1 MGNLDKRDC
10 KKKELTMADLE
21 VIAPEKT
28 TTITFSLEPAYNIMS
43 TLHLLCGDVEDFGG
57 WIQQITAKLSPEQL
71 ENNSALC
78 STASACLEGLEWP
91 SFEGWLEYLVEMEPL
106 VIHEKVIDYFLLKS
120 AKYLKKGIDELPTAE
135 DLLADREIYMSL
147 IERVVKQKGHKF
159 ERTEHE
165 ASYELMKDPHAMKDR
180 MINHL
185 REMWEEYLAPEWERN
200 LPMLRESIV
209 AFESLDYSGK
219 STTERM
225 LQIVARESLPREWE
239 SLLADIDEV
248 IFIPSAHIGPY
259 LMLIHH
265 SETTARIVFGARVPK
280 GAQVSSPALHRSEL
294 LMRLNTLADDTR
306 LQILELVIQEGELGA
321 KEIMD
326 RLDLSQSTA
335 SRHLRQ
341 LSVTGYLTERR
352 NEGAKVYRLN
362 QDRIN
367 DTVDAIKGFVK

>member
-1 MGNLDKRDC
+1 
-10 KKKELTMADLE
+10 MADLE

-43 TLHLLCGDVEDFGG
+43 TLHLLCGHEDFGG

-78 STASACLEGLEWP
+78 STASACLGGLEWP
-91 SFEGWLEYLVEMEPL
+91 SFEAWLEYLVEMEPL
-106 VIHEKVIDYFLLKS
+106 VISEKETDYFLKKS
-120 AKYLKKGIDELPTAE
+120 AKYLNKEVDELPTAE

-147 IERVVKQKGHKF
+147 IEQVVKQKGHKF
-159 ERTEHE
+159 ERAEHE
-165 ASYELMKDPHAMKDR
+165 ASYELMKDPQAMKDK

-225 LQIVARESLPREWE
+225 LQIVARESLPGEWE

-265 SETTARIVFGARVPK
+265 SETIARIVFGARVPK
-280 GAQVSSPALHRSEL
+280 GAQVSSPELHRSEL
-294 LMRLNTLADDTR
+294 LMRLNTLADGTR

-352 NEGAKVYRLN
+352 NEGAKAYRLN

-367 DTVDAIKGFVK
+367 DTVDAIKEFAK